1 MVRKRRIMYYIL
13 VYDIASP
20 KRLPKILK
28 TCRRYLTWVQRSV
41 FEGELS
47 KPQYLS
53 LNRELKAKINKKEDS
68 IIFFV
73 IRNTEVIKKELIGVD
88 KNETSNFI

>member
-1 MVRKRRIMYYIL
+1 MVTEQRTMYYII

-28 TCRRYLTWVQRSV
+28 TCRKYLSWVQKSV

-47 KPQYLS
+47 KSQYIS
-53 LNRELKAKINKKEDS
+53 FVKELKAKINKKEDS
-68 IIFFV
+68 IIFYKV
-73 IRNTEVIKKELIGVD
+73 RNTEVINKELLGIN
-88 KNETSNFI
+88 KNDMSNFI